1 MILYF
6 SATGNS
12 RYVAERLA
20 ASIGDNRLIDM
31 RTLSGGNSRFILSEH
46 ESLGFVFPVHSW
58 GMPKGLPE
66 LAASLRFDGYAPDS
80 NYCYM
85 ACTCGDDCGLTFR
98 QWKRSIKKAG
108 VQGDVG
114 YSVFMPNTYV
124 LLPGFDTDKPE
135 TATAKLH
142 AAPQKI
148 AEIAKMIQRNECGDH
163 TFHGHFSRLKSKIIY
178 PAFMRTMTDRP
189 FRADTEKCISCGKC
203 AKVCPTG
210 NIVMDGGRPRWQGN
224 CINCLACY
232 HYCPTRS
239 ILYGTATRHK
249 GQYHFPQTVI
259 KTSP

>member
-20 ASIGDNRLIDM
+20 ASLGDNRLIDM

-66 LAASLRFDGYAPDS
+66 LAASLRFDGYAPES

-98 QWKRSIKKAG
+98 QWKRSIKEAG
-108 VQGDVG
+108 LQGDAG
-114 YSVFMPNTYV
+114 YSV
-124 LLPGFDTDKPE
+124 L
-135 TATAKLH
+135 
-142 AAPQKI
+142 
-148 AEIAKMIQRNECGDH
+148 
-163 TFHGHFSRLKSKIIY
+163 
-178 PAFMRTMTDRP
+178 MTDRP